1 MSQALAS
8 DQKNDIKAE
17 ATLTELIDN
26 NKRILDSRIDKDI
39 ITKFVHTLIERKHE
53 KFVKLLQAL
62 IVCDGEAVLKNQTET
77 SKQIFGDENI
87 YKELIFNIRV
97 RQGQPEI
104 YIDDLAEEDP
114 EARWLN
120 FPAFHLIS
128 EERDK
133 GEQYGYFISLISL
146 FSDLCLERNYIAI
159 NFLQGIYTRETCF
172 AIISQ
177 NFDGKVWDLKSVF
190 ARLMNAIWIDKEPYQ
205 PMNLPRYVFFCEE
218 IYETPGQEIIS
229 AQINNNEFEGLK
241 DYLQEYFTG
250 LAEEGCTQIYEVER
264 NRFTLMALQMTITLT
279 SFGFYPTV
287 NKLKSLVKPLLV
299 LLNGMRDVTSSQ
311 EYRLFQSELKKP
323 KEVHMVVKKT
333 IAKKLLQQSK
343 YLMLSLN
350 PNQQKTNLRHVNT
363 EESLIVMEC
372 KDRIC
377 ELIKIVTNIANDLI
391 IRKFLFS
398 FKSKRDNALRA
409 SPCLSDDK

>member
-8 DQKNDIKAE
+8 DPKNDIKAE

-26 NKRILDSRIDKDI
+26 NKRILDSRIDKNI

-77 SKQIFGDENI
+77 SKQIFGDESI
-87 YKELIFNIRV
+87 YKELIFKIRV
-97 RQGQPEI
+97 WEGEPQI
-104 YIDDLAEEDP
+104 YIDDLEEQDP
-114 EARWLN
+114 AARWLN

-128 EERDK
+128 EERDN
-133 GEQYGYFISLISL
+133 GEQYGYFISLITL

-177 NFDGKVWDLKSVF
+177 NFDGRVWDLKSAF

-205 PMNLPRYVFFCEE
+205 PMNLPRYVFFWEDVCAS
-218 IYETPGQEIIS
+218 TSQEIIS
-229 AQINNNEFEGLK
+229 ANIKNNEFEGLK

-250 LAEEGCTQIYEVER
+250 LAEEGCTKIYEVER

-287 NKLKSLVKPLLV
+287 KKLKSLVQPLLV
-299 LLNGMRDVTSSQ
+299 LLNGMRDVTTFLEHRAFLAEFKEQDGISRRNSSKK
-311 EYRLFQSELKKP
+311 LFQ
-323 KEVHMVVKKT
+323 H
-333 IAKKLLQQSK
+333 SK
-343 YLMLSLN
+343 YVMLSLH
-350 PNQQKTNLRHVNT
+350 PNLQKKANLRYIST
-363 EESLIVMEC
+363 EEALIVMEC

-377 ELIKIVTNIANDLI
+377 EILKIVTNIANDLV
-391 IRKFLFS
+391 IRKLLFA
-398 FKSKRDNALRA
+398 FRCKRDNALSA
-409 SPCLSDDK
+409 SPCISEDK